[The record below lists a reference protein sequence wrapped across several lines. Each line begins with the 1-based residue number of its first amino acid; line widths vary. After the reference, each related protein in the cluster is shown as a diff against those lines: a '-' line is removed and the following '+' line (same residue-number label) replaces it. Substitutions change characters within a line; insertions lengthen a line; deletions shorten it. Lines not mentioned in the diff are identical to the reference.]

1 MKTKYKAILLI
12 ILILTFLILYYYMN
26 NIKIKNNID
35 KVDNQIFNDNIWWG
49 IWVHSST
56 IQKDY
61 GED

>member
-1 MKTKYKAILLI
+1 
-12 ILILTFLILYYYMN
+12 MN
-26 NIKIKNNID
+26 NIKIKNNIEE
-35 KVDNQIFNDNIWWG
+35 VDNQILNENIWWG